1 MILKG
6 QLILK
11 RTKMTGMVLTQT
23 DMAMM
28 TMMDTHKNKRNKNK
42 ITHGRYVKQP

>member
-11 RTKMTGMVLTQT
+11 RKPMTVTVLTMT
-23 DMAMM
+23 VMAMM

-42 ITHGRYVKQP
+42 ITHGRYVKPP